1 MHQKI
6 APICNDIISIPNVTP
21 TELKLVLA
29 IIGRNG
35 FDDGECCTV
44 TMSKRSG
51 LSFTS
56 VKKNFKTLLDKR
68 FFLNKHYKCKKR
80 FGKINLPEIEAKYK
94 KIICNQYTDYFE
106 GHIVEWSIDMDS
118 FLFKCN
124 DSASLITVYKN
135 ERSLIAQIPT
145 GVPIKIFY
153 IPIFDIENNNAT
165 PSKDKFYLANRN
177 IELIG

>member
-6 APICNDIISIPNVTP
+6 APLCTDILSIPNVTP

-35 FDDGECCTV
+35 FDDGECCTD

-68 FFLNKHYKCKKR
+68 FFLKNIVSVKKDLE
-80 FGKINLPEIEAKYK
+80 K
-94 KIICNQYTDYFE
+94 
-106 GHIVEWSIDMDS
+106 
-118 FLFKCN
+118 
-124 DSASLITVYKN
+124 
-135 ERSLIAQIPT
+135 
-145 GVPIKIFY
+145 
-153 IPIFDIENNNAT
+153 
-165 PSKDKFYLANRN
+165 
-177 IELIG
+177 